1 MAGKVLTGNRAKVYV
16 DGKLVG
22 IFDSCNYSSSLGVEP
37 IFILGA
43 TAAREIAINSQE
55 VVNLNCSGFRVVGNG
70 VHVLPKF
77 PKLADLMNFQA
88 LTLSVVDRATGVQVL
103 TALNCVPSTT
113 SENYNAKTTSKIQ
126 ITYVGIR
133 GFDESGDSDE
143 SDAADLP

>member
-1 MAGKVLTGNRAKVYV
+1 MAGKVLTGNRAKVFV

-77 PKLADLMNFQA
+77 PKLADLLNFTA

-143 SDAADLP
+143 ADAADLP